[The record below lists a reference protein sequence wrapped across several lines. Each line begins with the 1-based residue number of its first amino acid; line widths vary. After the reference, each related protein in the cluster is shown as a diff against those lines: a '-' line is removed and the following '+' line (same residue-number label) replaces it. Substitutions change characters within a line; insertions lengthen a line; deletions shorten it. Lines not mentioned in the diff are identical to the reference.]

1 MMINMMV
8 IEDKV
13 INVLGKIKQL
23 LRVLKIKKIFH
34 QRSINILVTTENRIE
49 DGVGIYMKKVSHILH
64 TF

>member
-1 MMINMMV
+1 
-8 IEDKV
+8 V

-34 QRSINILVTTENRIE
+34 QRSINIFVTTENRIE